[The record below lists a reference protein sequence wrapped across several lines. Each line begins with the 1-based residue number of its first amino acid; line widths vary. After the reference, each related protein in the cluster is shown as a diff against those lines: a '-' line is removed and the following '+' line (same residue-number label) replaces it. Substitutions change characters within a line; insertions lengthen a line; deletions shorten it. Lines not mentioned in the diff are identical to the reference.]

1 MLARALAIAWEMCP
15 SVDLVI
21 KSVIRVG
28 MALAVWPW
36 FEFGGKFLLMLA
48 AIGLVGHAEGT
59 FAKHAAS
66 KVRKEAERALLFV
79 APFLT
84 IWVRDKREDDNGMG

>member
-1 MLARALAIAWEMCP
+1 MIAWEMLP

-28 MALAVWPW
+28 MAIAVWPW

-48 AIGLVGHAEGT
+48 AIGLVGHAEGI
-59 FAKHAAS
+59 FAKHAAA
-66 KVRKEAERALLFV
+66 KVRKEADRLLLFV